1 MSLFSKESVNDIL
14 NKIKS
19 IDIAS
24 YATNFSES
32 DFGAK
37 VKSFGKQ
44 AGITLMYP
52 ILLLYN
58 LAVNDAVPFADKAK
72 IVGALGYFILPI
84 DLIPDTLIGIGFT
97 DDIAVAMLVLKSVAG
112 NISMEILTQTKNQLK
127 EMFGKLDPKELSKI
141 EDLINKEQ
149 KK

>member
-14 NKIKS
+14 DKIKS

-32 DFGAK
+32 DFVAK
-37 VKSFGKQ
+37 VKNFGKK
-44 AGITLMYP
+44 AGVTLMYP

-58 LAVNDAVPFADKAK
+58 LAVSDTVPFADKAK

-84 DLIPDTLIGIGFT
+84 DLIPDALIGIGFT

-112 NISMEILTQTKNQLK
+112 NISMDILNQTKNQLK
-127 EMFGKLDPKELSKI
+127 EMFGKLDSEELRKI

>member
-14 NKIKS
+14 DKIKN

-32 DFGAK
+32 DFVAK
-37 VKSFGKQ
+37 VKNFGKK
-44 AGITLMYP
+44 AGVSLMYP

-58 LAVNDAVPFADKAK
+58 LAMCDSVSFADKAK

-84 DLIPDTLIGIGFT
+84 DLIPDALIGIGFT
-97 DDIAVAMLVLKSVAG
+97 DDIAVAMIVLKSVAG
-112 NISMEILTQTKNQLK
+112 NISPEVLKQTKSQLK
-127 EMFGKLDPKELSKI
+127 EMFETLDSDEVLKV
-141 EDLINKEQ
+141 EDVIKKEQ